1 MVRMRFLHLYEK
13 CGKTKKKLQDFS
25 RSFFVRVAGLE
36 PATYW
41 FVASCAIQLRHIR
54 ICDDPNIE
62 LAKHL
67 SRGLHKIFFIFLLD
81 GGSPKACK
89 PAVSVPKS

>member
-1 MVRMRFLHLYEK
+1 M
-13 CGKTKKKLQDFS
+13 
-25 RSFFVRVAGLE
+25 RVAGLE

-62 LAKHL
+62 LAKYL
-67 SRGLHKIFFIFLLD
+67 SRGIRKIFSFFLIFLLEGHRKLISLRSLLRSSELIRVTD
-81 GGSPKACK
+81 LNIIG
-89 PAVSVPKS
+89 